1 MIRPAPRHAASFMQ
15 IGRVILLFA
24 AFTLIAASGQAAAL
38 RQDINLPAHFAENM
52 VLQQGKR
59 VVVECQTEAESLWIQ
74 FQGKP
79 ERMKKDSGTKIWK
92 RDLGQFEAG
101 GPSSLIILAGKKEKD
116 LKPEFTIT
124 NVYVG
129 DVWVWGANEASRTL
143 RGSIPSPTNQRF
155 ASIMLGGSTNAVLA
169 QTTDRTPWLS
179 WSPTNAP
186 FAAWFFAQT
195 LANDTGIPIGVIVV
209 DRSDVVGSLKLLPK
223 QMWGPWTNFL
233 DKPFGR
239 IGEQSRAKAAERA
252 KGQHLEYSRKLNDLK
267 LRGQVIQTP
276 LPPDEVE
283 FKDFEKVYSGPWNIL
298 SPMSVRGVI
307 R

>member
-1 MIRPAPRHAASFMQ
+1 M
-15 IGRVILLFA
+15 GRVVLLFA
-24 AFTLIAASGQAAAL
+24 ACLLMAPSGQAADPS
-38 RQDINLPAHFAENM
+38 QKIKLPAHFGENM
-52 VLQQGKR
+52 VLQQGKKI
-59 VVVECQTEAESLWIQ
+59 VVECQTDAESIWIQ

-79 ERMKKDSGTKIWK
+79 ERMKKDGGTKIWK
-92 RDLGQFEAG
+92 RDLGPFKAG

-116 LKPEFTIT
+116 LKPVFTIT

-195 LANDTGIPIGVIVV
+195 LVNDTGIPIGVIVV
-209 DRSDVVGSLKLLPK
+209 DRSDVLGSLKLLSK
-223 QMWGPWTNFL
+223 LMWGSWTNFM
-233 DKPFGR
+233 DKPLSR
-239 IGEQSRAKAAERA
+239 IGEQSRVVATERA
-252 KGQHLEYSRKLNDLK
+252 KQMRVEHARLLNDLK
-267 LRGQVIQTP
+267 LRGEVIQT
-276 LPPDEVE
+276 LRPPDEEE
-283 FKDFEKVYSGPWNIL
+283 FRDFENVYSGPLDIL
-298 SPMSVRGVI
+298 SPLAVRGVI
-307 R
+307 W